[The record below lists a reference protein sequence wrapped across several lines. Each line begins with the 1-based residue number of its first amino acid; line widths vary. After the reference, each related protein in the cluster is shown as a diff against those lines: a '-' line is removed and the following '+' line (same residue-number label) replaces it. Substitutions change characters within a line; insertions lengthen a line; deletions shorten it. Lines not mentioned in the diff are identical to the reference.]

1 MNQAKQP
8 RALKLA
14 DRLEDF
20 ALALPAYGFDDRPP
34 IDAAAELRRLH
45 ARVQELE
52 GRCND
57 KPARDAAAVRTL
69 EAKGWT
75 WRGAEQWAPPI
86 GNPPDFDLIDSLRT
100 KIAELEAEAVHA
112 MNEASNVA
120 RSLFASHYSHEHAY
134 SSGRITWGL
143 CDDVR
148 GVISQISNMCVG
160 LVRDIDPERDHA
172 DEDAA
177 TAAGK
182 VQAAVQGRV

>member
-1 MNQAKQP
+1 MNKAEQQEML
-8 RALKLA
+8 RAT
-14 DRLEDF
+14 
-20 ALALPAYGFDDRPP
+20 
-34 IDAAAELRRLH
+34 AAI
-45 ARVQELE
+45 
-52 GRCND
+52 
-57 KPARDAAAVRTL
+57 RTL
-69 EAKGWT
+69 EAKGYT
-75 WRGAEQWAPPI
+75 WRGGEQWAPPI

-160 LVRDIDPERDHA
+160 LMRDIEPERDHS

-177 TAAGK
+177 IAAGK
-182 VQAAVQGRV
+182 VQATVQGRVG